1 MERREQYDPEDIESL
16 LSERSFDELLE
27 EERAY
32 VLRHLAGRD
41 EYETMRA
48 LLYQVRNDE
57 RNEGRITAPP
67 EVRAHVL
74 DVFRQQQQP
83 QWRVWL
89 NSVGGLLWPKEAS
102 AMWRPALAFG
112 TVALL
117 ITAGIFLFRQADE
130 GHAQLAELK
139 PVKAAEAEK
148 KETAIVPALDSTR
161 DGAFSSA
168 LELQKGT
175 PTRELEMT
183 NTDAAGYAAPPPAVE
198 KVASVTHEQ
207 TATGATVQHFDI
219 ATVSA
224 DEAPA
229 EEGEKNL
236 VLDDVREQQAAAP
249 AGTSHQVTE
258 VELARNESLANA
270 TVRTRTLS
278 KEKFKK
284 NDREASASSRSLGDD
299 EALVSLL
306 NSGW

>member
-117 ITAGIFLFRQADE
+117 ITAGVFVFRQADE
-130 GHAQLAELK
+130 GHAELAELK

-148 KETAIVPALDSTR
+148 KEAAIVPALDSAR
-161 DGAFSSA
+161 SGALSSA
-168 LELQKGT
+168 LELQEAA
-175 PTRELEMT
+175 PARELERT
-183 NTDAAGYAAPPPAVE
+183 NTDAAGHVAPPPVVE
-198 KVASVTHEQ
+198 QGALTFDQ
-207 TATGATVQHFDI
+207 TATGATVQDFDI
-219 ATVSA
+219 ATIST

-229 EEGEKNL
+229 EEGEMKL
-236 VLDDVREQQAAAP
+236 GLDDLGKQSAAAP
-249 AGTSHQVTE
+249 ASTSHQVTE

-270 TVRTRTLS
+270 TGRTRVVS

-284 NDREASASSRSLGDD
+284 GERDASASSRSLGDD
-299 EALVSLL
+299 VALVSLL